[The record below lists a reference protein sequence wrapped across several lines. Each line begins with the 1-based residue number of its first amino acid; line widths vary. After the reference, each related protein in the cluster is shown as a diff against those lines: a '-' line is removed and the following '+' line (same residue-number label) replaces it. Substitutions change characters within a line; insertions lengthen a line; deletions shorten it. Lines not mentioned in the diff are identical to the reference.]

1 MLCHANGNRARNHD
15 PHNSIDVQKPRSC
28 FVMQMA
34 TEPEKCQVCR
44 FQGRKTVKC
53 LLLLRKGF
61 PPTDRKEDL
70 PLTVEFMN
78 SLATSQAICLWTIL
92 ERRRKRKKKEELERR
107 LKKTTYI
114 KIKTIHCVF
123 RIFFSNTFRLPSFEA
138 VRRNWLSSAFPS
150 VLFSAPT
157 HNEMFT
163 HRALVR
169 LCMWLPSSLFVM
181 IMMMWWWW
189 LWWCGGGDYDDGVHK
204 NSAGTINYEDGGVHT
219 HAHATTHTR
228 AHTQAPVSY
237 THLTLP
243 TMAVV

>member
-1 MLCHANGNRARNHD
+1 MQAYLTKPVIVFIFHRYCFPPARHNRTYSECSLLASLSPWKALCKDVTTFVGWKLHTRNHD

-92 ERRRKRKKKEELERR
+92 ERRRKRKKKRG
-107 LKKTTYI
+107 
-114 KIKTIHCVF
+114 
-123 RIFFSNTFRLPSFEA
+123 A
-138 VRRNWLSSAFPS
+138 
-150 VLFSAPT
+150 
-157 HNEMFT
+157 
-163 HRALVR
+163 
-169 LCMWLPSSLFVM
+169 
-181 IMMMWWWW
+181 
-189 LWWCGGGDYDDGVHK
+189 
-204 NSAGTINYEDGGVHT
+204 
-219 HAHATTHTR
+219 
-228 AHTQAPVSY
+228 
-237 THLTLP
+237 
-243 TMAVV
+243 